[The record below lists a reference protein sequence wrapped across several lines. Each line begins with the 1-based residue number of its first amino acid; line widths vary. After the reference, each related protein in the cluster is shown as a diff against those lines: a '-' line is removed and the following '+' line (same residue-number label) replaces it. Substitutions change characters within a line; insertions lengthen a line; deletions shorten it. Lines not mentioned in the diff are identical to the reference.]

1 MEGKM
6 KALENLNKAW
16 GQDKELYRVYSYV
29 NGNGEHDG
37 SKKHYVRLPSAQE
50 PLRFN
55 KDGAWSAIYALAS
68 VGISAWAEEV

>member
-1 MEGKM
+1 MR
-6 KALENLNKAW
+6 ALGSMDKDW

-29 NGNGEHDG
+29 NRKGEHDG
-37 SKKHYVRLPSAQE
+37 DQKHYVRIPRAQA
-50 PLRFN
+50 PLQFT